1 MLVLYMWGWGWV
13 ALCVKLLYFLLCP
26 VEIVFVIISIIY
38 ILQVVFSSYPV
49 DNNMFRVG
57 LADAGARCWVCSKLA
72 MKTLEQRQLKF
83 VLVFILLTLRVFSTF
98 FWCLCCWI

>member
-38 ILQVVFSSYPV
+38 ILQVVFFSYPV
-49 DNNMFRVG
+49 E
-57 LADAGARCWVCSKLA
+57 VCSSVYIIDFA
-72 MKTLEQRQLKF
+72 C
-83 VLVFILLTLRVFSTF
+83 I
-98 FWCLCCWI
+98 